1 VVAPAVVKPFV
12 WPAVF
17 LAAATI
23 AVVGIRSALHN
34 SSSHGRTPPAVTT
47 VTHSTRKKTVYV
59 VRAGDTL
66 AGVAAKT
73 GVSEA
78 RLLEL
83 NPSLTPTALFLGQ
96 RIKLR

>member
-1 VVAPAVVKPFV
+1 MVAARPYV
-12 WPAVF
+12 WPIAF
-17 LAAATI
+17 LAAATL
-23 AVVGIRSALHN
+23 AVVGVRSALHH
-34 SSSHGRTPPAVTT
+34 SPAPATPPVTNVQT
-47 VTHSTRKKTVYV
+47 AKTKPVYV

-73 GVSEA
+73 GVSVT

-83 NPSLTPTALFLGQ
+83 NPKLVPTELFLGQ